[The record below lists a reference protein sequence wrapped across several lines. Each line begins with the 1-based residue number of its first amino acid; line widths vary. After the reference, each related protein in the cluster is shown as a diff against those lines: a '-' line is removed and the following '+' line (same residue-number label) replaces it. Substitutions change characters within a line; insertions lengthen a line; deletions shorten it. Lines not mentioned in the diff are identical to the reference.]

1 MGEKLQ
7 IRPKVRR
14 RRLHHRRMR
23 SPSDDELHHDPVGHH
38 DAHHLLQDAVSDAGG
53 QERDRH
59 PFTRPPAR
67 SHYEMA
73 TRRGVLV
80 RSHAGRGQVCV
91 LVLQF
96 AVQSDAPPLPVIGQ
110 QGEQLVD
117 LLKGRAG
124 RHRVPETKRH
134 TETIGAF
141 D

>member
-1 MGEKLQ
+1 MPITSFRTPSLMLEDKRERQTSG
-7 IRPKVRR
+7 
-14 RRLHHRRMR
+14 H
-23 SPSDDELHHDPVGHH
+23 SP
-38 DAHHLLQDAVSDAGG
+38 AH
-53 QERDRH
+53 
-59 PFTRPPAR
+59 
-67 SHYEMA
+67 SHNDMA

-80 RSHAGRGQVCV
+80 RSHAGRCQVRV

-134 TETIGAF
+134 TETIGPLDWLTCRLVGRNYF
-141 D
+141 TKTGCCVWKRTPFPRWPHI

>member
-14 RRLHHRRMR
+14 RRPHHRQTR

-53 QERDRH
+53 QERETDN
-59 PFTRPPAR
+59 R
-67 SHYEMA
+67 SLASRSLYEMA

-96 AVQSDAPPLPVIGQ
+96 AIQSDAPPLPVIGQ

-134 TETIGAF
+134 TEMIGPF